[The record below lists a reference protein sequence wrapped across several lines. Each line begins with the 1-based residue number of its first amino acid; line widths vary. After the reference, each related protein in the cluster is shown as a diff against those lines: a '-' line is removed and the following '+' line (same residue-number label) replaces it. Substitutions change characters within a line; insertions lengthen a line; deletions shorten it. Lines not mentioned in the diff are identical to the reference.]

1 MYARHFS
8 FKAGPDC
15 RSEVEALADHVF
27 GFMKSRQGFVS
38 VHFIISA
45 NEDEYGS
52 FSLWESRDDA
62 VAAGEAISS
71 EIGGRLQSI
80 APEAPGSVIYEV
92 YKPG

>member
-1 MYARHFS
+1 MYARYFS
-8 FKAGPDC
+8 FKAGPDR
-15 RSEVEALADHVF
+15 RSDVEALADHVF
-27 GFMKSRQGFVS
+27 GFMKSLQGFVS

-71 EIGGRLQSI
+71 EIGGRLQNI
-80 APEAPGSVIYEV
+80 APEAPGSEVYEV

>member
-1 MYARHFS
+1 MYARY
-8 FKAGPDC
+8 FKFQAGPDR

-27 GFMKSRQGFVS
+27 GFMRSLQGFVS

-45 NEDEYGS
+45 DENEYGS

-62 VAAGEAISS
+62 VAAGESVSS
-71 EIGGRLQSI
+71 EIGARLLDI
-80 APEAPGSVIYEV
+80 APEPPGAVVYEV

>member
-1 MYARHFS
+1 MYARYFK
-8 FKAGPDC
+8 FKAGPDR
-15 RSEVEALADHVF
+15 RSDVEALADHVF
-27 GFMKSRQGFVS
+27 GFMKSLQGFIS

-62 VAAGEAISS
+62 VAAGESIRS
-71 EIGGRLQSI
+71 EIGGRLQDI
-80 APEAPGSVIYEV
+80 ASETPGSVVYEV

>member
-1 MYARHFS
+1 MHARYFS
-8 FKAGPDC
+8 FKAGPD
-15 RSEVEALADHVF
+15 RRPDVEALADHVF
-27 GFMKSRQGFVS
+27 GFMKSLQGFVS

-62 VAAGEAISS
+62 VAAGEVISL
-71 EIGGRLQSI
+71 EIGGRLQNI
-80 APEAPGSVIYEV
+80 APEAPCSVVYEV

>member
-1 MYARHFS
+1 MYARYFK
-8 FKAGPDC
+8 FKADPDR

-27 GFMKSRQGFVS
+27 GFMKSLQGFVS

-62 VAAGEAISS
+62 EAAGESISS
-71 EIGGRLQSI
+71 EIGGRLQDI
-80 APEAPGSVIYEV
+80 APEAPGSVVYEV

>member
-1 MYARHFS
+1 MYARYFK
-8 FKAGPDC
+8 FKAGPD
-15 RSEVEALADHVF
+15 RRPDVEALADHVF
-27 GFMKSRQGFVS
+27 GFMKPLQGFIS

-52 FSLWESRDDA
+52 FSLWESREDA
-62 VAAGEAISS
+62 VAAGESISS
-71 EIGGRLQSI
+71 EIGGRLQNI